1 MNVSTASKPGPV
13 FDGVNCAQMSVE
25 QMQTTL
31 NGGVSAINYTAISP
45 FADFDAARGQLAD
58 VLATIDDMPEFAR
71 VVTTAGEIEAAH
83 RDGVVGVVIGAQN
96 SLMVETDLKALQY
109 FYRLGLRILQPTY
122 NEQNAFGF
130 GASFT
135 GDEDQ
140 GVTDYGREW
149 LRSAEDLGIVVDL
162 SHCGHRT
169 TLEFAQA
176 ASAPVVISHANAY
189 EVLPSPRNKTREIV
203 KAVADTGGLIGAV
216 MYSPTVRWD
225 KRPTMEDY
233 LDHLVHH
240 IDVAGIEHVAFASDI
255 SERIV
260 EDPEEWNNSYGPNGM
275 YPKMVGHMG
284 SWFNYEDR
292 HNLDYDSL
300 AQTPGIW
307 DGMRRRGYGEDDIEK
322 VMSGN
327 WLRVMKAVCGD

>member
-13 FDGVNCAQMSVE
+13 FDGVNCAQMSVK

-31 NGGVSAINYTAISP
+31 NGGVSTINYTAISP

-58 VLATIDDMPEFAR
+58 VLATIEGMPKVAR
-71 VVTTAGEIEAAH
+71 VVTTTGEIEAAH

-96 SLMVETDLKALQY
+96 SLMVETDLRALQY
-109 FYRLGLRILQPTY
+109 SYGLGLRILQPTY

-135 GDEDQ
+135 DDEDQ
-140 GVTDYGREW
+140 GITDYGREW

-176 ASAPVVISHANAY
+176 AKAPVVVSHANAY

-203 KAVADTGGLIGAV
+203 RAVADTGGLIGAV

-225 KRPTMEDY
+225 QRPCMADY
-233 LDHLVHH
+233 LDHLTHH
-240 IDVAGIEHVAFASDI
+240 IDVAGIDHVAFASDI

-260 EDPEEWNNSYGPNGM
+260 EDPEEWNKSYGPGGM
-275 YPKMVGHMG
+275 YPKMVGQMG
-284 SWFNYEDR
+284 SWFTYEDR

-300 AQTPGIW
+300 AQTPDIW

>member
-1 MNVSTASKPGPV
+1 MTFS
-13 FDGVNCAQMSVE
+13 MS
-25 QMQTTL
+25 
-31 NGGVSAINYTAISP
+31 SSP
-45 FADFDAARGQLAD
+45 EL
-58 VLATIDDMPEFAR
+58 AR
-71 VVTTAGEIEAAH
+71 VVTTAAEIEAAH
-83 RDGVVGVVIGAQN
+83 RDGLVGVVIGAQN
-96 SLMVETDLKALQY
+96 SLMIETDLRFLQD
-109 FYRLGLRILQPTY
+109 FYEMGLRILQPTY

-135 GDEDQ
+135 DDEDK
-140 GVTDYGREW
+140 GITDYGREW
-149 LRSAEDLGIVVDL
+149 LAAAEEFGIVVDL

-169 TLEFAQA
+169 SLEFALA
-176 ASAPVVISHANAY
+176 ARAPVVVSHANAY
-189 EVLPSPRNKTREIV
+189 EVLPSPRNKTKEIV

-225 KRPTMEDY
+225 ERPTMDDY
-233 LDHLVHH
+233 LDHLTHH
-240 IDVAGIEHVAFASDI
+240 IDVAGIDHVAFASDI

-260 EDPEEWNNSYGPNGM
+260 EDPAEWNKSYGPDGM
-275 YPKMVGHMG
+275 YPKMVGQMG
-284 SWFNYEDR
+284 SWFTYEDR

-327 WLRVMKAVCGD
+327 WLRVMKAVCGE